1 MRSDKKWCLYY
12 VIAGVYID
20 ILPTRSTRLNIAV
33 DDTIPEEKY
42 FILRSICA
50 LPTLVD
56 HMRLFLQFCFLC
68 KPNRLVVI

>member
-1 MRSDKKWCLYY
+1 MHSSKKLWYYY

-33 DDTIPEEKY
+33 DDTIPEDVY
-42 FILRSICA
+42 FVLRNICA

-56 HMRLFLQFCFLC
+56 H
-68 KPNRLVVI
+68 I